1 MYLKVKFVN
10 FSNVSGS
17 IWEFVR
23 IASSIGLMSFLAS
36 PDDRATEIAG
46 LENDELR
53 AVITLQTLR

>member
-1 MYLKVKFVN
+1 VN